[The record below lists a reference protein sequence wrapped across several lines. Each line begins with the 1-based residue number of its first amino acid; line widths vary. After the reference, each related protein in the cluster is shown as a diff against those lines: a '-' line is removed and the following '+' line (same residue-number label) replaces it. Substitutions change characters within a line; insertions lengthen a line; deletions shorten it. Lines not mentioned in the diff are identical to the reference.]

1 MILLFQENQ
10 VRNLLRERKP
20 EFIIAGLPLFARL
33 KKITEVMVLLGNI
46 QNFLEARTLSEDDLK
61 ALQDFVIK
69 YLIEVS
75 ISVLIQN

>member
-20 EFIIAGLPLFARL
+20 EFIIVSLPLFARL

-75 ISVLIQN
+75 ISVFIQN